1 MWKWLIPLFVGVAV
15 QAADKPNIV
24 LILADD
30 LGYGDVSALVTDGK
44 LKTPHLDALAA
55 QSLVFTDAH
64 TTSATCTPSRYAL
77 LTGEYPWRKKGT
89 GVLPGDAALVI
100 EPGRDTLPSAL
111 KKAGWRTGIVGKWH
125 LGLGSG
131 TIDWNGEISPGPN
144 EIGFDHSFIMAAT
157 GDRVPCVYVENR
169 RVVGLDPADPI
180 VVDYKKRLPGVPTGK
195 DNPELLRMK
204 PSHGHDMSIV
214 DGVSRIGW
222 MKGGTAAL
230 WRDTEMSDRFRDEAL
245 KFIEASKGGPFFLYF
260 ALHEPH
266 VPRIPHPRFV
276 GKSGMGPRG
285 DAILQLDD
293 AVGRVMA
300 TLDALE
306 LASNTLVIFTSDNGP
321 VVDDGYQDQAV
332 ELLGGHK
339 PGGPWRGGKYS
350 AFEAATRVPF
360 MVRWP
365 GRIKPGTSSA
375 LVSQVDLLTSLSA
388 LTGTP
393 APTRDGENVLPALLG
408 ESGTAR
414 RQLVEHNATLSLRDG
429 PWKYIAPSKGPAK
442 YDATNTETG
451 LSQDEQLYDVGS
463 DPGETKNLAT
473 EHPDRVAAMK
483 AALAKVRG
491 EAAK

>member
-1 MWKWLIPLFVGVAV
+1 MMHGELGDDRSQVER
-15 QAADKPNIV
+15 
-24 LILADD
+24 ADD
-30 LGYGDVSALVTDGK
+30 TDW
-44 LKTPHLDALAA
+44 T
-55 QSLVFTDAH
+55 
-64 TTSATCTPSRYAL
+64 
-77 LTGEYPWRKKGT
+77 
-89 GVLPGDAALVI
+89 LVI
-100 EPGRDTLPSAL
+100 EPGRTTLPSVL

-131 TIDWNGEISPGPN
+131 AIDWNGEISPGPN
-144 EIGFDHSFIMAAT
+144 ELGFDHSFIMAAT

-180 VVDYKKRLPGVPTGK
+180 VVDYKNAIPGVPTGRN
-195 DNPELLRMK
+195 NPERLRMK

-230 WRDTEMSDRFRDEAL
+230 WKDTEMSDRFRDEAL
-245 KFIEASKGGPFFLYF
+245 KFIAAAKGAPFFLYF

-300 TLDALE
+300 TLDE
-306 LASNTLVIFTSDNGP
+306 LKLAGDTLVIFTSDNGP

-365 GRIKPGTSSA
+365 GRITPGTSAA

-388 LTGTP
+388 LAGTET
-393 APTRDGENVLPALLG
+393 PTRDGQNLLPALLG
-408 ESGTAR
+408 QDKVGR

-429 PWKYIAPSKGPAK
+429 QWKYIAPSKGPAK
-442 YDATNTETG
+442 YAATNTETG
-451 LSQDEQLYDVGS
+451 LSQQEQLYDVS
-463 DPGETKNLAT
+463 TDPGETKNLAS
-473 EHPDRVAAMK
+473 EQPERVAAMR
-483 AALAKVRG
+483 ATLEQVRG